1 MVNGEV
7 SAVEAL
13 SPAARLFHAP
23 RFNCH
28 IIAIIG
34 CRTSI
39 NPSVIKQGLN
49 LTLLNHPRF
58 SSKLVMD
65 DKKDAKMKW
74 TRSTVNVDDHV
85 IVPDYDPEMENPDQF
100 VEDYISYMTTM
111 PMDFSKPLWELHLLN
126 VKSSEAEA
134 TGVFRIHHSL
144 GDGASLISLLL
155 ACTRK
160 TSDPEALPSVPEH
173 KGKGSSGGG
182 RGFWWLFLAIWWAIR
197 LIWNT
202 IMDLLVFVATLLFL
216 KDTENPLKGES
227 AGDDHEHAPKRIVH
241 RNVSLDDIK
250 LVKKAMNMTVNDV
263 VLGITQ
269 AGLSRYLNRSYGE
282 IKIEHEQQNQNS
294 SSLPKSMRFRATVLV
309 GLRPTKGI
317 QELADM
323 MAKESKGRWGNC
335 IGYVLIPFK
344 IGLEKDPL
352 DYVRK
357 AKATI
362 DRKKLSLE
370 AFCTYSIAQL
380 VINIFGFKV
389 GGTIAKRVLSRITM
403 AFSNVVGPLE
413 DISFYGHPIAFVA
426 PTVYG
431 QPQALTIHY
440 QSYVNKMTIVLAV
453 DPNVISDPHQLCA
466 DIQESLTIIKDAVL
480 QKKLI
485 INDVV

>member
-1 MVNGEV
+1 MVNG
-7 SAVEAL
+7 AVEPL

-34 CRTSI
+34 CKTSI

-58 SSKLVMD
+58 SSKLEEIDQGKVMD
-65 DKKDAKMKW
+65 DKKGAKMKW
-74 TRSTVNVDDHV
+74 TRTTVNVEDHV
-85 IVPDYDPEMENPDQF
+85 IVPDYDLEMENPDQF

-160 TSDPEALPSVPEH
+160 TSDPKALPSVPEH
-173 KGKGSSGGG
+173 K
-182 RGFWWLFLAIWWAIR
+182 
-197 LIWNT
+197 
-202 IMDLLVFVATLLFL
+202 
-216 KDTENPLKGES
+216 DTKNPLKGES
-227 AGDDHEHAPKRIVH
+227 AGVDHEHAPRRIVH

-250 LVKKAMNMTVNDV
+250 LVKKVMNMTVNDV
-263 VLGITQ
+263 VLGITE
-269 AGLSRYLNRSYGE
+269 AGLSRYLNRSYG
-282 IKIEHEQQNQNS
+282 KIEQQNQNS
-294 SSLPKSMRFRATVLV
+294 SILPKSMRFRATVLV

-370 AFCTYSIAQL
+370 ALCTYSIAKF

-389 GGTIAKRVLSRITM
+389 GGAIAKRVLSRITM

-413 DISFYGHPIAFVA
+413 DISFYGHPIAFLA

-431 QPQALTIHY
+431 HPQALTIHY

-480 QKKLI
+480 QKVK
-485 INDVV
+485 NN

>member
-1 MVNGEV
+1 M
-7 SAVEAL
+7 
-13 SPAARLFHAP
+13 
-23 RFNCH
+23 
-28 IIAIIG
+28 
-34 CRTSI
+34 
-39 NPSVIKQGLN
+39 
-49 LTLLNHPRF
+49 
-58 SSKLVMD
+58 
-65 DKKDAKMKW
+65 
-74 TRSTVNVDDHV
+74 
-85 IVPDYDPEMENPDQF
+85 
-100 VEDYISYMTTM
+100 
-111 PMDFSKPLWELHLLN
+111 
-126 VKSSEAEA
+126 
-134 TGVFRIHHSL
+134 
-144 GDGASLISLLL
+144 
-155 ACTRK
+155 
-160 TSDPEALPSVPEH
+160 
-173 KGKGSSGGG
+173 
-182 RGFWWLFLAIWWAIR
+182 AIWWAIR

-216 KDTENPLKGES
+216 KDTKNPLKGES
-227 AGDDHEHAPKRIVH
+227 AGVDHEHAPKRIVH

-250 LVKKAMNMTVNDV
+250 LVKKAMNMTINDV

-269 AGLSRYLNRSYGE
+269 AGLSRYLNRSYG
-282 IKIEHEQQNQNS
+282 KIEQQNQNS
-294 SSLPKSMRFRATVLV
+294 SSLPKSMRIRATVLV
-309 GLRPTKGI
+309 GLRPTNGI

-370 AFCTYSIAQL
+370 ALCTYSIAQF

-389 GGTIAKRVLSRITM
+389 GGAIAKRVLSRITM

-431 QPQALTIHY
+431 HPQALTIHY

-480 QKKLI
+480 QKTLI